1 MSIYNRYYIQ
11 HINNSWRFYIS
22 NITYTGNN
30 KDITDININVSLFV
44 PTFLQSNAY
53 LFVLFNFDM
62 YE

>member
-11 HINNSWRFYIS
+11 HINNSCRFYIS